1 MAVKNE
7 KINRIVHLVRMAV
20 VYFTAVAEDEVPLVG
35 SDGLIVDRDL
45 KSAGTDIGQL
55 DLSCQWAIYAMLE

>member
-20 VYFTAVAEDEVPLVG
+20 VYFTAVAEDEVPL
-35 SDGLIVDRDL
+35 
-45 KSAGTDIGQL
+45 AG
-55 DLSCQWAIYAMLE
+55 E